1 MKTRLISA
9 TLLLSLS
16 VHGMAQVSA
25 PPTAAQPERA
35 QALEKQRDSLV
46 KVSELA
52 TSALRALNQSAAS
65 LSSTP
70 LLLPT
75 SRSAQEA
82 QEMIAPAGIE
92 ESVAALGALTSIP
105 GETLLAVG
113 ITPAGLKQ
121 CNEAFGQLLR
131 TRKLDT
137 SGINTRMQTEN
148 AEAFKMLQES
158 ADPQHQVLM
167 RGMLVAGWLA
177 AETETVLGCMPALQK
192 QLSQLVEQN
201 TSQLLKTEDQ
211 LLMHSL
217 EAANPPPPE
226 PPSVK

>member
-1 MKTRLISA
+1 MTMRLMSA

-16 VHGMAQVSA
+16 LHAMAQVNAPSA
-25 PPTAAQPERA
+25 AAQPERT
-35 QALEKQRDSLV
+35 QALEKQRDALTSV
-46 KVSELA
+46 GKLA
-52 TSALRALNQSAAS
+52 TIALQALNQSAAS

-70 LLLPT
+70 LLLPS

-92 ESVAALGALTSIP
+92 ASVAALGALTGIP
-105 GETLLAVG
+105 GETLVAAG
-113 ITPAGLKQ
+113 INPAEQKH
-121 CNEAFGQLLR
+121 CNDAMGQLLR
-131 TRKLDT
+131 TRQLD
-137 SGINTRMQTEN
+137 SAGINTRLQTEN

-158 ADPQHQVLM
+158 GDPQHQVLM
-167 RGMLVAGWLA
+167 QGMRVAGWLA
-177 AETETVLGCMPALQK
+177 AEVEAVLACMPALQK
-192 QLSQLVEQN
+192 QLSQLVTQN

>member
-1 MKTRLISA
+1 MKMRMMSA

-16 VHGMAQVSA
+16 VHGVAQVSA

-35 QALEKQRDSLV
+35 QVLEKQRDALLN
-46 KVSELA
+46 VSTLA
-52 TSALRALNQSAAS
+52 TSALQALNHSAVS

-70 LLLPT
+70 LLLLT
-75 SRSAQEA
+75 SRSAKEA

-92 ESVAALGALTSIP
+92 ESVAALNALTGIP
-105 GETLLAVG
+105 GETLAAVG
-113 ITPAGLKQ
+113 VTPAGLKQ
-121 CNEAFGQLLR
+121 CNEAFGQLFR
-131 TRKLDT
+131 TQKLDNA
-137 SGINTRMQTEN
+137 GIDTRLRTEN

-158 ADPQHQVLM
+158 GDPQHQILM
-167 RGMLVAGWLA
+167 QGMRVAGWLA
-177 AETETVLGCMPALQK
+177 AETETVLACMPVLQK
-192 QLSQLVEQN
+192 QLSQLVAQN
-201 TSQLLKTEDQ
+201 TSQLLKNQDQ

>member
-1 MKTRLISA
+1 MKMRLISA

-16 VHGMAQVSA
+16 IHGMAQDSSPPVS
-25 PPTAAQPERA
+25 AQPERA
-35 QALEKQRDSLV
+35 QALEKQRDVLM

-52 TSALRALNQSAAS
+52 TSALQALNQSAAS

-92 ESVAALGALTSIP
+92 ESIAALGALNGIP
-105 GETLLAVG
+105 GEALSAVG
-113 ITPAGLKQ
+113 VTPAGLKQ
-121 CNEAFGQLLR
+121 CKDAMGRLLR
-131 TRKLDT
+131 TRQLDT
-137 SGINTRMQTEN
+137 PGINTRMQTEN

-158 ADPQHQVLM
+158 GDAQHQVLM
-167 RGMLVAGWLA
+167 QGMLVAGWLA
-177 AETETVLGCMPALQK
+177 AETEAVLGCMPALQK
-192 QLSQLVEQN
+192 QLSQMVAQN
-201 TSQLLKTEDQ
+201 SSQLLKTEDQ